1 MERNLQIEESE
12 LTGITSELVDE
23 PAGEVAAEDG
33 SQVVIRDLYRRC

>member
-12 LTGITSELVDE
+12 LTGITSEFVDE